1 MPPPAM
7 VIDTSAF
14 LAVLLREEGAEALAV
29 LMAEAPMLLMSAA
42 TKLEASLVAEG
53 SRIGATSEAVEAL
66 CQALDVQVVPFD
78 QSHLLW
84 ALRGWREFGKGRHR
98 AGLNL
103 GDCFSYGLARAMNM
117 PLLYKGDDFN
127 RTDVRSPDPGT

>member
-1 MPPPAM
+1 M
-7 VIDTSAF
+7 VVDTSAF
-14 LAVLLREEGAEALAV
+14 LAVLLREEEAEDFSV

-53 SRIGATSEAVEAL
+53 SRFGATSEAVEAL
-66 CQALDVQVVPFD
+66 CQALDIQVLPFD

-103 GDCFSYGLARAMNM
+103 GDCFSYGLARALNM
-117 PLLYKGDDFN
+117 PLLYKGDDFK
-127 RTDVRSPDPGT
+127 RTDVRSLEPST

>member
-1 MPPPAM
+1 M

-14 LAVLLREEGAEALAV
+14 LAVLLREEEAEALSA
-29 LMAEAPMLLMSAA
+29 LMVEAPVLLMSAA

-53 SRIGATSEAVEAL
+53 SRFGASSEAVEAL

-103 GDCFSYGLARAMNM
+103 GDCFSYGLARALNM
-117 PLLYKGDDFN
+117 PLLYKGDDFTS
-127 RTDVRSPDPGT
+127 TDVRSPEAST

>member
-1 MPPPAM
+1 M

-14 LAVLLREEGAEALAV
+14 LAVLFKEEEAEALSV

-53 SRIGATSEAVEAL
+53 SRFGSSSEAVEAL
-66 CQALDVQVVPFD
+66 CQALDIQVLPFD

-103 GDCFSYGLARAMNM
+103 GDCFSYGLARALNM
-117 PLLYKGDDFN
+117 PLLYKGEDFQ
-127 RTDVRSPDPGT
+127 RTDVRFPEPSL

>member
-1 MPPPAM
+1 M

-14 LAVLLREEGAEALAV
+14 LAVLLKEEDAEDLAV
-29 LMAEAPMLLMSAA
+29 LMAESPRLLMSAA

-53 SRIGATSEAVEAL
+53 SRFGATSEAVEAL
-66 CQALDVQVVPFD
+66 CQALDIQVMPFD

-84 ALRGWREFGKGRHR
+84 ALRGWREFGKGRHQ

-103 GDCFSYGLARAMNM
+103 GDCFSYGLARALNM
-117 PLLYKGDDFN
+117 PLLYKGVDFR
-127 RTDVRSPDPGT
+127 RTDVRSPEPGN

>member
-1 MPPPAM
+1 M

>member
-1 MPPPAM
+1 M

-14 LAVLLREEGAEALAV
+14 LAVLLREEEAEAFAV

-53 SRIGATSEAVEAL
+53 SRIGATNEAVEAL
-66 CQALDVQVVPFD
+66 CQALDIQVLPFD

-117 PLLYKGDDFN
+117 PLLYKGDDFK

>member
-1 MPPPAM
+1 M

-14 LAVLLREEGAEALAV
+14 LAVLLKEEDAEALAV
-29 LMAEAPMLLMSAA
+29 LMAESPRLLMSAA

-53 SRIGATSEAVEAL
+53 SRFGATSEAVEAL
-66 CQALDVQVVPFD
+66 CQALDIQVMPFD

-84 ALRGWREFGKGRHR
+84 ALRGWREFGKGRHQ

-103 GDCFSYGLARAMNM
+103 GDCFSYGLARALNM
-117 PLLYKGDDFN
+117 PLLYKGDDFR
-127 RTDVRSPDPGT
+127 RTDVRSPEPST

>member
-1 MPPPAM
+1 M
-7 VIDTSAF
+7 VVDTSAF
-14 LAVLLREEGAEALAV
+14 LAVLLREEEAEDFSV

-53 SRIGATSEAVEAL
+53 SRLGATSEAVEAL
-66 CQALDVQVVPFD
+66 CQALNIQVLPFD

-103 GDCFSYGLARAMNM
+103 GDCFSYGLARALNM
-117 PLLYKGDDFN
+117 PLLYRGDDFKG
-127 RTDVRSPDPGT
+127 TDVRSLEPST

>member
-1 MPPPAM
+1 M

-14 LAVLLREEGAEALAV
+14 LAVLLKEEEAEALAV

-42 TKLEASLVAEG
+42 SKLEASLVAEG
-53 SRIGATSEAVEAL
+53 SRFGATSEAVEAL

-84 ALRGWREFGKGRHR
+84 ALRGWREFGKGRHQ
-98 AGLNL
+98 AGLNM
-103 GDCFSYGLARAMNM
+103 GDCFSYGLARALNM
-117 PLLYKGDDFN
+117 PLLYKGEDFR
-127 RTDVRSPDPGT
+127 RTDVRSPEPST

>member
-1 MPPPAM
+1 M

-14 LAVLLREEGAEALAV
+14 LAVLFKEEEAEALSV

-53 SRIGATSEAVEAL
+53 SRFGASSEAVDSL
-66 CQALDVQVVPFD
+66 CQALDIKVLPFD

-84 ALRGWREFGKGRHR
+84 ALRGWREFGKGHQ

-103 GDCFSYGLARAMNM
+103 GDCFSYGLARALNM
-117 PLLYKGDDFN
+117 PLLCKGDDFTS
-127 RTDVRSPDPGT
+127 TDVRSPEPGT